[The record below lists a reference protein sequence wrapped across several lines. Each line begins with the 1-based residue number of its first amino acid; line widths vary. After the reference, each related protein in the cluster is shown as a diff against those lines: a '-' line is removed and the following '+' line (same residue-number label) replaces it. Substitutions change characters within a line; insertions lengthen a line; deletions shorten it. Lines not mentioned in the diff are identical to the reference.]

1 MARRVKIK
9 TRDYLMVRLIQG
21 ATKSAVHT
29 DRRKAA
35 NKRACRVRVQREVE
49 QC

>member
-1 MARRVKIK
+1 MPRKKIK
-9 TRDYLMVRLIQG
+9 TRDWLLVRLIQG
-21 ATKSAVHT
+21 ATKASKHT

-35 NKRACRVRVQREVE
+35 NKRACRVRVQKENE